1 MMIKL
6 HKFGGLENGKS
17 QPNPMVVTR
26 PPTSSAAVAVTI
38 SVTVTIAI
46 AITIP
51 VCPLGC
57 LRFLVWCPKKHR
69 MWGPNAI
76 ILPFG
81 HGFQHLHWPTSPTIS
96 IAVYLGVVYHC
107 GSIRWFLQWTFAAK
121 IRNDGRRAKVMKPE
135 YPWYPRVVHDQSWP
149 PLKLLEC
156 WHKETRPATSW
167 SQSLPFGR
175 LVMGQN
181 QTVPRTYPT
190 K

>member
-57 LRFLVWCPKKHR
+57 LRFLV
-69 MWGPNAI
+69 
-76 ILPFG
+76 
-81 HGFQHLHWPTSPTIS
+81 
-96 IAVYLGVVYHC
+96 
-107 GSIRWFLQWTFAAK
+107 
-121 IRNDGRRAKVMKPE
+121 
-135 YPWYPRVVHDQSWP
+135 
-149 PLKLLEC
+149 
-156 WHKETRPATSW
+156 
-167 SQSLPFGR
+167 
-175 LVMGQN
+175 
-181 QTVPRTYPT
+181 
-190 K
+190 